1 MNLDAIKARNL
12 PRLKW
17 GDILKSNEPLSAE
30 DEKALADYFS
40 AFTLLADNA
49 CPGCG
54 KNLTG
59 SLLEVALGVAT
70 FTWGIC
76 HGEGFCS
83 ACRYP
88 ARALHY
94 KVGPIERLELVLPY
108 HPDDLIQRTPQ
119 GSTTEK
125 TDVSP

>member
-1 MNLDAIKARNL
+1 MNLAPIKARNL

-17 GDILKSNEPLSAE
+17 GDILKSDEPLSAE
-30 DEKALADYFS
+30 DEKALSDYFS
-40 AFTLLADNA
+40 AFTLLEGNA

-54 KNLTG
+54 EKLTG
-59 SLLEVALGVAT
+59 SLLESFIGSAT

-83 ACRYP
+83 KCRYP
-88 ARALHY
+88 ARGLHY
-94 KVGPIERLELVLPY
+94 NVGPIEQLALVLPY

-125 TDVSP
+125 TE